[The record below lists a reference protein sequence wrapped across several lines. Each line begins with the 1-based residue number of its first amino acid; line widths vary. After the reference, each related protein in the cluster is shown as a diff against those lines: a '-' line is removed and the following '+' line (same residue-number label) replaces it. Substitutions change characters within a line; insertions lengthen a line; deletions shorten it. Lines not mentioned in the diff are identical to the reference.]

1 MPPAAAAGTL
11 AATAYLD
18 ARLGLGYDISLLSAY
33 GHAGYAA
40 ISAER
45 RGKLSPFHELEAL
58 ALSRATADDVFLLIP
73 SHDDDDKHNADPPQ
87 QRQQRHQH
95 KTKSDDASAA
105 AADTTTTTTQ
115 ASKITLTPHT
125 YASIHGAA
133 LRHAAHLRRRHR
145 VRRGDVVAL
154 DMANGARFVTAWF
167 AVWAL
172 GATPAFINCHL
183 RGAALL
189 HCIAVSTARVVLVE
203 DDGEGG
209 KYAEGGEVVAALRGG
224 LGESESVAVVRFG
237 RALEEVVERE
247 EGEEEE
253 KVTFGV
259 DGGGGCGGKLH
270 DMGILIYTSGTTGLP
285 KPAVVSWAKMRAA
298 ATFVAR
304 WLPLKKG
311 DVLYTCMP
319 LYHTSASL
327 LALLASLFAP
337 GTTLALGRRFSARRL
352 LPELHATR
360 ATHLQYVGETLRYL
374 LSTPPDPILDT
385 THRVHTI
392 FGNGLRPD
400 AWRRVTS
407 RFGFGTVAEFY
418 AATEG
423 PGGMWNKSRGGG
435 GGRGG
440 NDGFAAGAVGRN
452 GWLSDALL
460 WSRFAACVAVDPRT
474 GAALRD
480 DVSGRCARVP
490 PGAPGELLFRL
501 DPDDVCRR
509 FQGYFGDERASRD
522 KVLRG
527 VFEPGDAWFATGD
540 VLRRDD
546 DTRCWYFVDRLGDT
560 FRWKGENVSTAEV
573 AALLGDACHDD
584 GDDDDV
590 LRELVVYGVL
600 VPGQEG
606 RAGCAAVVLG
616 NNGGGGGGDEE
627 ERTARL
633 LSRLAEAAARVL
645 PRYAVPL
652 FVRVRT
658 SALAVTG
665 TNKPQKHLLQ
675 RDGIDPEV
683 VEAAGDRMYWLRDGR
698 YERLGKKDYE
708 RIQGGGV
715 KL

>member
-1 MPPAAAAGTL
+1 MPPAAAAAGTL

-18 ARLGLGYDISLLSAY
+18 ARLGLGYDISLLRAY

-40 ISAER
+40 IRAER
-45 RGKLSPFHELEAL
+45 RGQLSPFHELEAL

-73 SHDDDDKHNADPPQ
+73 SHDDDDADPPQ
-87 QRQQRHQH
+87 QQQQQQH
-95 KTKSDDASAA
+95 EAKSDA
-105 AADTTTTTTQ
+105 TTTTQ
-115 ASKITLTPHT
+115 PSSSKITLTPHT
-125 YASIHGAA
+125 YASLHRAA
-133 LRHAAHLRRRHR
+133 RRHAAHLRRRHR

-172 GATPAFINCHL
+172 GAVPAFVNCHL

-203 DDGEGG
+203 DDGEDG
-209 KYAEGGEVVAALRGG
+209 KYADGGE
-224 LGESESVAVVRFG
+224 
-237 RALEEVVERE
+237 
-247 EGEEEE
+247 
-253 KVTFGV
+253 
-259 DGGGGCGGKLH
+259 
-270 DMGILIYTSGTTGLP
+270 
-285 KPAVVSWAKMRAA
+285 
-298 ATFVAR
+298 
-304 WLPLKKG
+304 
-311 DVLYTCMP
+311 CMP

-327 LALLASLFAP
+327 LALLSSLFARTP
-337 GTTLALGRRFSARRL
+337 LALGRRFSARRL

-374 LSTPPDPILDT
+374 LATPPDAHLDT
-385 THRVHTI
+385 SHRVHTI

-400 AWRRVTS
+400 VWRRVTS
-407 RFGFGTVAEFY
+407 RFAIRTVAEFY

-423 PGGMWNKSRGGG
+423 PGGMWNKSC
-435 GGRGG
+435 
-440 NDGFAAGAVGRN
+440 NGFAAGAVGRA

-460 WSRFAACVAVDPRT
+460 WSRFAACVAVDPST

-480 DVSGRCARVP
+480 PSTNRCIRVS
-490 PGAPGELLFRL
+490 PGAPGELLFKL
-501 DPDDVCRR
+501 DPNDVCRR
-509 FQGYFGDERASRD
+509 FQGYFGDEHASSA

-527 VFEPGDAWFATGD
+527 VFEAGDAWFATGD

-546 DTRCWYFVDRLGDT
+546 AEGRRCWRFVDRLGDT

-573 AALLGDACHDD
+573 AALLADACHDD
-584 GDDDDV
+584 DEDDGM

-606 RAGCAAVVLG
+606 RAGCAAVVVG
-616 NNGGGGGGDEE
+616 NDGGGGDGGGDDEE
-627 ERTARL
+627 VKAARL
-633 LSRLAEAAARVL
+633 LARLAEAAARVL

-652 FVRVRT
+652 FVRVKT

-675 RDGIDPEV
+675 KDGIDPDV